1 MKQMKIP
8 FIDPRKINSFTKTY
22 LLECEKNSEY
32 ENYEI
37 IQQGAL
43 PDTPIVDYSGNAI
56 FALSTVHVCQSH
68 KVEPYFKIRT
78 RD

>member
-1 MKQMKIP
+1 MKIP

-43 PDTPIVDYSGNAI
+43 PDTPIADYSGNAI
-56 FALSTVHVCQSH
+56 FALSTVHVCQSQ